1 MEKCLYLKIKVNKNG
16 FTLIEMLV
24 VLSVL
29 SIIILLAVPLQF
41 SSLTKQEENQF
52 IELFMHDVLLIQNQ
66 ASMNSTESMFIRFHD
81 DHYLIIQRRKQPFA
95 KRNYPNGWSFVGA
108 NRLLEFSESGSVL
121 NPRVILMYSKEE
133 RIAFTFPLG
142 KGRFYVERDKRVLA
156 N

>member
-1 MEKCLYLKIKVNKNG
+1 MIKNG
-16 FTLIEMLV
+16 FTLIEMLL

-66 ASMNSTESMFIRFHD
+66 ASVNSKDSMSIKFHD
-81 DHYLIIQRRKQPFA
+81 DHYSIMQRTIEQPFA
-95 KRNYPNGWSFVGA
+95 KRNYPDGWSILGI
-108 NRLLEFSESGSVL
+108 NRDIEFSESGSFL
-121 NPRVILMYSKEE
+121 YPRKIVMYSKEE

-142 KGRFYVERDKRVLA
+142 KGRFYVEKEKRVFTH
-156 N
+156 